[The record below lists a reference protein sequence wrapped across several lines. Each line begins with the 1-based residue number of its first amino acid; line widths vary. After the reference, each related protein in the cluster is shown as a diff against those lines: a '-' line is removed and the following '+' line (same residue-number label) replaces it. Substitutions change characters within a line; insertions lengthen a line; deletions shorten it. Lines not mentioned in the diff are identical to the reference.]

1 MMAISS
7 DKKTFADVMALVKT
21 YINKEEDLSFISKA
35 FDFANK
41 KHYGQFRK
49 SGDPYISHCI
59 EVAYILAY
67 YKMDPITIAAGLLH
81 DVLED
86 CGVSAEEIT
95 QEFNEDTTKIVKAVT
110 RANIF
115 NKIGTEDRASNLAKT
130 YRSLLLAAVNDGR
143 AIIVKL
149 ADRLHNMRTLQFHT
163 PEKQKRISQET
174 LEVYAPLAHRLG
186 MNEVKNELENLS
198 LYYLDRPKYLEIEKL
213 INDKLSVSGN
223 SIDLL
228 IENIKKL
235 LDANNIKYR
244 IFGRTKS
251 VYSVY
256 KKIYIKNFVFEKIF
270 DLQAIRIITDT
281 KMDCYEILGLIH
293 SEYRPLPGRFKDYIA
308 MQKPNMYQSLHTTIM
323 DQNANIFEV
332 QIRTEEMDIIAE
344 KGIAAH
350 WIYKESENENQAP
363 NQKNVQQE
371 LIYNFLRRFTKINE
385 EESDQENDQEYVNH
399 IIHDIFEANVYVLTP
414 KGRIIDLPQGATP
427 IDFAYRIHSDVG
439 NRTIGAIVNKV
450 MVPLN
455 TVLKTGDVVEI
466 KTSKNFVGGR
476 EDWLQFV
483 KTGTAK
489 KEIKKAIAKKAELDS
504 KNTDDDFYKKGIALL
519 DATIKNRDVNRDEIY
534 NSLNQLSVLNYFEVA
549 SANDLII
556 AIGRK
561 SISAQ
566 LVVSQCINLQPN
578 LVVQINQ
585 MLKKNNANVSKKE
598 SKHDISIKGATGIK
612 VETAPCCCP
621 IPGDDI
627 VGFITRGKGVK
638 VHRIN
643 CPNIVHEKRRLIET
657 TWNEVLDLTYYPVN
671 LEIESVDRGNLVVD
685 LMSMISLCKIKID
698 SISAKSHYETKT
710 ATISCTVYVSDV
722 NHLDSLI
729 TKLKQIQGIYEVRR
743 VFH

>member
-95 QEFNEDTTKIVKAVT
+95 QEFNEETTKIVKAVT

-504 KNTDDDFYKKGIALL
+504 KNTDDDFYKKGVVLL

>member
-95 QEFNEDTTKIVKAVT
+95 QEFNEETTKIVKAVT

-710 ATISCTVYVSDV
+710 AIISCTVYVSDV